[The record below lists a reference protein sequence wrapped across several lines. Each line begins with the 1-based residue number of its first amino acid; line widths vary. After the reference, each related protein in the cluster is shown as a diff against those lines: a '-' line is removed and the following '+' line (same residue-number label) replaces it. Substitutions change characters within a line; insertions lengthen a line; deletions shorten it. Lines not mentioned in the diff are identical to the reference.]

1 MGEQKIMNKL
11 NSIFAG
17 IIISATLLTSCGS
30 EEQVTKADQS
40 SAKAIRQA
48 ETLEMKNFKNALVQL
63 TKKNVAEQKNG
74 EDSSLF
80 RKQNQDGIIVEAK
93 ELLLANGYTMEDL
106 KTDNKFIIQMAMK
119 VYAQKTQLIINN

>member
-1 MGEQKIMNKL
+1 MNKL
-11 NSIFAG
+11 NSLFAG
-17 IIISATLLTSCGS
+17 MIISATLLTSCAS
-30 EEQVTKADQS
+30 EEQVTKQADQS

-119 VYAQKTQLIINN
+119 VYAQKTQLITNN

>member
-1 MGEQKIMNKL
+1 MNKL

-17 IIISATLLTSCGS
+17 VIISATLLVSCAG
-30 EEQVTKADQS
+30 EEQVAKQADQS

-48 ETLEMKNFKNALVQL
+48 ETLEMRNFKNALVQL

-80 RKQNQDGIIVEAK
+80 RKQNQDGIIIEAK
-93 ELLLANGYTMEDL
+93 DLLLANGYTMEDL